1 VLLLPAASGEGLL
14 VPLTM
19 IVLCLAVAV
28 GPDRLL
34 SWMARDAAPG
44 SAPRVE
50 DRGWIEEDE
59 GRLG

>member
-1 VLLLPAASGEGLL
+1 M
-14 VPLTM
+14 PLTM
-19 IVLCLAVAV
+19 IVVCLALAV

-34 SWMARDAAPG
+34 SWLARDAAPG

-59 GRLG
+59 VGFG